1 MTSVKLIRNTGAKY
15 HERTT
20 LEFSFPVDV
29 CRLKSTSTTAKMTS
43 IFSRVKS
50 SKLALKL
57 HILQSEFAGLFVKQ
71 ANEHVI
77 VTSSLRC

>member
-29 CRLKSTSTTAKMTS
+29 CRLKSTTAKMTS

>member
-29 CRLKSTSTTAKMTS
+29 CRLKSTTAKMTS

-57 HILQSEFAGLFVKQ
+57 HILQISEFAGLFVKQ